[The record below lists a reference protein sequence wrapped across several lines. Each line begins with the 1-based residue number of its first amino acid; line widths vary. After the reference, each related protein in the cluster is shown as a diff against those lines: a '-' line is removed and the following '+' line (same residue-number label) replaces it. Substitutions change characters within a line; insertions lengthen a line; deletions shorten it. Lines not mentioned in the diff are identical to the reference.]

1 MKTYNDVYL
10 STRRK
15 LRDVAGG
22 AHDLEARLIIS
33 HASGNSRE
41 QLLSRSKFYITDPDI
56 LKAIDDMVQRRLEG
70 EPVAYLVGEW
80 EFYGLPIYVNRD
92 VLIPRVDTEVLAEMA
107 IKLMKKRSG
116 HTRLLDL
123 CTGSGCVGL
132 AIAATVPDCR
142 VALADNSE
150 RAIAVCKSNM
160 IKNNI
165 SRNVTPIVL
174 NALESP
180 PALLGTFDAIVCNPP
195 YIPTGDISKL
205 DKSVSKYEPVSA
217 LDGGEDGLD
226 FFRAIASRWMDV
238 LNKGGHILFECGFGQ
253 AQSVCKIL
261 EDSGYKEIITHLDTQ
276 RIERVIQATRI

>member
-1 MKTYNDVYL
+1 MKTYNDIYL

-22 AHDLEARLIIS
+22 AYDLEARLIIS
-33 HASGNSRE
+33 HASGKTRE
-41 QLLSRSKFYITDPDI
+41 ELLSHSRFFVTDPEI
-56 LKAIDDMVQRRLEG
+56 LNAVDDMVRRRLEG

-80 EFYGLPIYVNRD
+80 EFYGLPMYVNTD
-92 VLIPRVDTEVLAEMA
+92 VLIPRVDTEVLAETA

-123 CTGSGCVGL
+123 CTGTGCVGL

-142 VALADNSE
+142 VALADSSE
-150 RAIAVCKSNM
+150 RVIAVCKLNM
-160 IKNNI
+160 IRNNI

-195 YIPTGDISKL
+195 YIPTEDIKNL
-205 DKSVSKYEPVSA
+205 DKSVSKYEPHRA

-226 FFRAIASRWMDV
+226 FFRAVTSKWTV
-238 LNKGGHILFECGFGQ
+238 LLNKGGHLLFECGIGQ
-253 AQSVCKIL
+253 AESVREIL
-261 EDSGYKEIITHLDTQ
+261 RENGYKEIITHTDTQ
-276 RIERVIQATRI
+276 GIERVIQGTIR

>member
-1 MKTYNDVYL
+1 MKTYNDIYL

-33 HASGNSRE
+33 NASGKSRE
-41 QLLSRSKFYITDPDI
+41 ELLSHSKFYVTDPDI
-56 LKAIDDMVQRRLEG
+56 LEVIDAMVQRRLDG

-80 EFYGLPIYVNRD
+80 EFYGLPMYVNRD
-92 VLIPRVDTEVLAEMA
+92 VLIPRVDTEVLAEIA

-142 VALADNSE
+142 VALADCSE

-160 IKNNI
+160 IRNNI
-165 SRNVTPIVL
+165 TRNVTPIIL
-174 NALESP
+174 NALDSP

-195 YIPTGDISKL
+195 YIPTEDIKKL
-205 DKSVSKYEPVSA
+205 DKSVSKYEPILA
-217 LDGGEDGLD
+217 LDGGADGLD
-226 FFRAIASRWMDV
+226 FFRAIASKWTV
-238 LNKGGHILFECGFGQ
+238 LLNKSGYILFECGIGQ
-253 AQSVCKIL
+253 AQSVCRIL
-261 EDSGYKEIITHLDTQ
+261 EENGYKDIVTHSDTLG
-276 RIERVIQATRI
+276 IERVVQATIR

>member
-1 MKTYNDVYL
+1 MKTYNDLYL

-33 HASGNSRE
+33 NASGKSRE
-41 QLLSRSKFYITDPDI
+41 ELLSHSKFFVTDPDVI
-56 LKAIDDMVQRRLEG
+56 EVVEAMVQRRLDG

-80 EFYGLPIYVNRD
+80 EFYGLPMYVNRD
-92 VLIPRVDTEVLAEMA
+92 VLIPRVDTEVLAETA

-160 IKNNI
+160 IRNNI
-165 SRNVTPIVL
+165 TRNVTPIVL

-195 YIPTGDISKL
+195 YIPTADIKKL
-205 DKSVSKYEPVSA
+205 DKSVSKYEPISA

-226 FFRAIASRWMDV
+226 FFRAIASRWTIL
-238 LNKGGHILFECGFGQ
+238 LNKGGNILFECGFGQ

-261 EDSGYKEIITHLDTQ
+261 EENGYKDIVTHLDTLG
-276 RIERVIQATRI
+276 IERVIQATIR

>member
-1 MKTYNDVYL
+1 MKTYNDIYL

-33 HASGNSRE
+33 NASGKSRE
-41 QLLSRSKFYITDPDI
+41 ELLSQSKFFVTDPDI
-56 LKAIDDMVQRRLEG
+56 LEVIDDMVKRRLDG

-80 EFYGLPIYVNRD
+80 EFYGLPMNVNRD
-92 VLIPRVDTEVLAEMA
+92 VLIPRVDTEVLAETA
-107 IKLMKKRSG
+107 IKLMKLRSG

-123 CTGSGCVGL
+123 CTGTGCVGL

-180 PALLGTFDAIVCNPP
+180 PALLGTFDAIVSNPP
-195 YIPTGDISKL
+195 YIPTDDIKQL
-205 DKSVSKYEPVSA
+205 DKSVSKYEPVYA
-217 LDGGEDGLD
+217 LDGGPDGLD
-226 FFRAIASRWMDV
+226 FFRAISSKWMGL
-238 LNKGGHILFECGFGQ
+238 LNKGGHMLFECGFGQ
-253 AQSVCKIL
+253 AESVRKIL
-261 EDSGYKEIITHLDTQ
+261 EENGYKEIITHLDTQ
-276 RIERVIQATRI
+276 GIERVIQATRL